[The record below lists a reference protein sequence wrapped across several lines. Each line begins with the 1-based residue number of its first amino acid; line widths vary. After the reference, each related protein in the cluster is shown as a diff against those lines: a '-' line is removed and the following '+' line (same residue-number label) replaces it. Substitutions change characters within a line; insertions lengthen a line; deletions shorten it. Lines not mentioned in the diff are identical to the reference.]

1 MADTAQQ
8 RPWLTIREAFAFEE
22 YTGTTVVEGF
32 AQLRDG
38 TPTVRV
44 CVGVMWLAHAR
55 EDPEITVEQ
64 IIDAYPNYLELLAA
78 ATEQLQVVPV
88 DGEG

>member
-1 MADTAQQ
+1 MPNTDQQ
-8 RPWLTIREAFAFEE
+8 QPWLSTSEAFAFEE

-32 AQLRDG
+32 AQLREG

-55 EDPEITVEQ
+55 EDPEMTVEQ
-64 IIDAYPNYLELLAA
+64 VIEAYPNYLELLDAA
-78 ATEQLQVVPV
+78 LEQLQIVPV
-88 DGEG
+88 DEEG